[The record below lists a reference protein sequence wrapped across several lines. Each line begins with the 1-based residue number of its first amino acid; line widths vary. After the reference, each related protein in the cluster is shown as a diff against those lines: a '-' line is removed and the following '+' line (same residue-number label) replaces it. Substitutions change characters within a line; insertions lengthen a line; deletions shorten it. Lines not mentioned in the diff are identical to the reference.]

1 MNLLS
6 PWVWAIHIASV
17 TEWTAAALLLW
28 RFGRRAGRP
37 DVARVAL
44 AMLPHWAAGACVLA
58 WHFFDDA
65 EAFRVI
71 ASTHEYLTFAGSVAL
86 CAAAAGLREWRRR
99 FPKCTTVIFV
109 AAVAALFALPV
120 VRSWSPSGGVRGVM
134 IQSAGLAYVGFIAL
148 LIVNRRWDA
157 AAFSRLTIA
166 GYASLLAFIAVS
178 IALTVY
184 VQRVYRVPSLTYV
197 DWLHGVAESFLTLAN
212 LMTVAGMREG
222 LAALGPRLKLL
233 RH

>member
-1 MNLLS
+1 MSLLS

-17 TEWTAAALLLW
+17 TEWTAALALLL
-28 RFGRRAGRP
+28 RFGRQSGRP

-86 CAAAAGLREWRRR
+86 CVAAATLREWRMR
-99 FPKCTTVIFV
+99 FPKFATGVLM
-109 AAVAALFALPV
+109 AAALALLVLPV
-120 VRSWSPSGGVRGVM
+120 VRAWWPGGGVRGVM
-134 IQSAGLAYVGFIAL
+134 IQAAGVAYVGFIAL

-166 GYASLLAFIAVS
+166 GYAFLLVFIAVS

-184 VQRVYRVPSLTYV
+184 VQRAYRVPSLTFV
-197 DWLHGVAESFLTLAN
+197 DPLHGVAESFLTLAN
-212 LMTVAGMREG
+212 MMTVWGVRG
-222 LAALGPRLKLL
+222 SLVAAPRLKLL